1 VAQEQEQ
8 NQVEAQEVAPEKEE
22 NQVEANEKPQEVAP

>member
-1 VAQEQEQ
+1 VAPENEQ
-8 NQVEAQEVAPEKEE
+8 NHVEAQEVAPEKEE

>member
-1 VAQEQEQ
+1 MAPENEQ
-8 NQVEAQEVAPEKEE
+8 NHVEAQEVAPEKEE